1 MLKEIDMQAYTSPAM
16 LIQRYIA
23 LRDEV
28 AELKAEFKA
37 AEDARKNEM
46 AEIESMLKTIMGDLG
61 MESVRTESGT
71 AYLKE
76 ATFVTTADK
85 TAFLEYI
92 RENERWDLLDIRGS
106 KSNIQ
111 DYMLEENDL
120 PPGIDLRREL
130 TVGIRRA

>member
-1 MLKEIDMQAYTSPAM
+1 MLKENKMQAQTTPAQA
-16 LIQRYIA
+16 IARYIE
-23 LRDEV
+23 LRDEL

-37 AEDARKNEM
+37 AEEIRKNEM
-46 AEIESMLKTIMGDLG
+46 ALIEASLKDLMGNLG
-61 MESVRTESGT
+61 MESVRTEVGT

-76 ATFVTTADK
+76 ATFVSTSDK
-85 TAFLEYI
+85 TAFLDYI

-120 PPGIDLRREL
+120 PPGIEVRREL
-130 TVGIRRA
+130 TVGFRRA

>member
-1 MLKEIDMQAYTSPAM
+1 MQAYTSPAM

-23 LRDEV
+23 LRDEL

-37 AEDARKNEM
+37 AEDARKNAM

-76 ATFVTTADK
+76 ATFVTTSDK